1 VLSRFTRQKE
11 LQENKGNTNVQRLFH
26 WSKHLKAVIEDGF
39 DAVITEH
46 GSEGN
51 TLKVSLL

>member
-1 VLSRFTRQKE
+1 MLSRFTRQKE
-11 LQENKGNTNVQRLFH
+11 LLQENKGNTNVQRLFH
-26 WSKHLKAVIEDGF
+26 WSKHLKAVIEEGF

-51 TLKVSLL
+51 KLKVS